1 MDELPTSWVV
11 AKDPPDWLTVSASE
25 LASLRE
31 WFERLKIRTVHL
43 SGDVIS
49 LAGGAEFGKVISANP
64 NPELAAIKRALL
76 NLDAKRIEEEQKN
89 RDRGAEASESLRQQ
103 FGKGYTGGSDPDR
116 A

>member
-11 AKDPPDWLTVSASE
+11 AKNPPDWLTVSASE

-49 LAGGAEFGKVISANP
+49 LAGGAEFGKVISTNP

-76 NLDAKRIEEEQKN
+76 NLDAKRIEE
-89 RDRGAEASESLRQQ
+89 RGRTEE
-103 FGKGYTGGSDPDR
+103 P
-116 A
+116 